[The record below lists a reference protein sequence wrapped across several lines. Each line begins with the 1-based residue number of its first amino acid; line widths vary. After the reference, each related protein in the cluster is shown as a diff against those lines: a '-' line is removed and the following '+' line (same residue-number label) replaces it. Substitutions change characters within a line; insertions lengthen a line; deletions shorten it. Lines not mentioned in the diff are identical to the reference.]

1 MNNIFYKLDPKI
13 KVSIK
18 KDLLK
23 YPATTKDL
31 IANLQDAVCWSQLT
45 VGSVQSVINHSHL
58 SFVEISMNDIM
69 WGDKFLTNE
78 KK

>member
-45 VGSVQSVINHSHL
+45 VGNVQSVINHSHL
-58 SFVEISMNDIM
+58 SFIEISINDIM

-78 KK
+78 